1 MRLKEGLDLKV
12 YQDKFGINLYA
23 KNKKLI
29 DNWINRGLLTLDNNH
44 LCFTNQGFF
53 VSNSFFRRY
62 FSITLDTVENVV
74 YNFIITQG
82 NRLLTKKR

>member
-1 MRLKEGLDLKV
+1 MNNENPISFSEKIDLEKREFEFIITNMRLKEGLNLKV

-44 LCFTNQGFF
+44 LCFSNQGFF
-53 VSNSFFRRY
+53 VSNSFFVD
-62 FSITLDTVENVV
+62 ILV
-74 YNFIITQG
+74 
-82 NRLLTKKR
+82 